1 MRSAACERL
10 IAVLKTPRQA
20 EALDLAGW
28 SELVASAR
36 AANLAGLLAERVA
49 TAGIEVPPE
58 AARHLAAVRQLSRR
72 QTQSVRWEVHGLQ
85 RALCRL
91 GIPLVLLKGA
101 AYAVSDHPVG
111 RGRLFGDI
119 DILVPHHALGDVEL
133 RLMVAGWASAKTSP
147 YDQRYYRTW
156 MHELPPMVSV
166 RRGTVLDVHHTI
178 LPLTSRHNP
187 DAETIIRAASALP
200 DLPDLPAVRI
210 PRPEHL
216 LIHSIVHLLHEGEL
230 HNGLRDLFDID
241 GLLRTGANEA
251 DFWQRVV
258 DASRTLDVVAPVA
271 FGLHLAAHLL
281 DSPIPPPVLADM
293 RNAAGGPA
301 SRLLTMLYTTA
312 IRPENEATE
321 SPAAMLARFAIY
333 VRAHWLRMPPHL
345 LLRHLAHK
353 SIARLKKDEPAVE
366 GRA

>member
-49 TAGIEVPPE
+49 AAGITAPPE
-58 AARHLAAVRQLSRR
+58 AARHLEAIRQLSRR

-119 DILVPHHALGDVEL
+119 DILVPRHALGDVEL

-156 MHELPPMVSV
+156 MHELPPMVNL

-178 LPLTSRHNP
+178 LPLTSRHAP
-187 DAETIIRAASALP
+187 QAETIIRAASA
-200 DLPDLPAVRI
+200 LPDLPAVRI

-216 LIHSIVHLLHEGEL
+216 LVHSIVHLLHEGEL

-241 GLLRTGANEA
+241 GLLRAGAGEA
-251 DFWQRVV
+251 DFWPRVV
-258 DASRTLDVVAPVA
+258 EASRTLDVIAPVA
-271 FGLHLAAHLL
+271 FGLHLARHLL
-281 DSPIPPPVLADM
+281 DSPIPPQVIEDLF
-293 RNAAGGPA
+293 NAAGGPA

-312 IRPENEATE
+312 LRPENEAAE
-321 SPAAMLARFAIY
+321 SAAATLARFAIY

-353 SIARLKKDEPAVE
+353 SIVRLRKDEPATD

>member
-1 MRSAACERL
+1 MQSAACKRL
-10 IAVLKTPRQA
+10 ISILKSPTQA
-20 EALDLAGW
+20 TALDLAAW

-49 TAGIEVPPE
+49 AAGIAIPPE
-58 AARHLAAVRQLSRR
+58 AARHLDALRQLSRR

-85 RALCRL
+85 RALCQL
-91 GIPLVLLKGA
+91 GIPVVLLKGA

-119 DILVPHHALGDVEL
+119 DILVPGHALGDVEL
-133 RLMVAGWASAKTSP
+133 RLMVAGWTSAKASP

-156 MHELPPMVSV
+156 MHELPPMVNL

-187 DAETIIRAASALP
+187 DAEAIIRAAST
-200 DLPDLPAVRI
+200 LPDLPAVRI

-241 GLLRTGANEA
+241 GLLRTGATEA
-251 DFWQRVV
+251 DFWPRTV
-258 DASRTLDVVAPVA
+258 DAARTLDVAAPVA
-271 FGLHLAAHLL
+271 FGLHLAVHLL
-281 DSPIPPPVLADM
+281 DSPIPLPVLTEM
-293 RNAAGGPA
+293 RNAAGPA

-312 IRPENEATE
+312 IRPENEAAE

>member
-1 MRSAACERL
+1 MTSTACKRL
-10 IAVLKTPRQA
+10 VSILKTPTQA
-20 EALDLAGW
+20 TKLDLSEW
-28 SELVASAR
+28 SQLVASAR
-36 AANLAGLLAERVA
+36 SANLAGLLAERIAAADIPVPAEA
-49 TAGIEVPPE
+49 T
-58 AARHLAAVRQLSRR
+58 RHLEALRQLSRR

-85 RALCRL
+85 RALSQL
-91 GIPLVLLKGA
+91 GIPVVLLKGA
-101 AYAVSDHPVG
+101 AYAVSEHPVG

-119 DILVPHHALGDVEL
+119 DILVPRHALGDVEL
-133 RLMVAGWASAKTSP
+133 RLMVAGWTSGKASP

-156 MHELPPMVSV
+156 MHELPPMVNV

-178 LPLTSRHNP
+178 LPLTSRHSP
-187 DAETIIRAASALP
+187 DADAIIRAASA
-200 DLPDLPAVRI
+200 LPDLPAVRI

-251 DFWQRVV
+251 DFWPRVV

-281 DSPIPPPVLADM
+281 DSPIPPHVLADM
-293 RNAAGGPA
+293 RIAAGGPA

-312 IRPENEATE
+312 IRPENEAAE
-321 SPAAMLARFAIY
+321 SPAATLARFAIY

-353 SIARLKKDEPAVE
+353 SIVRLRKDEPAVE

>member
-1 MRSAACERL
+1 MQSAACKRL
-10 IAVLKTPRQA
+10 VSVLKTPAQA
-20 EALDLAGW
+20 AALDLSGW
-28 SELVASAR
+28 SELVANAR

-49 TAGIEVPPE
+49 AADLAIPPE
-58 AARHLAAVRQLSRR
+58 AARHLDAVRQLSRR
-72 QTQSVRWEVHGLQ
+72 QALSVRWEVHGLQ

-119 DILVPHHALGDVEL
+119 DILVPHDALGDVEL

-156 MHELPPMVSV
+156 MHELPPMVNV

-187 DAETIIRAASALP
+187 DVGTIIREASTLP
-200 DLPDLPAVRI
+200 GLPAVRI

-241 GLLRTGANEA
+241 GLLRAGAKEA
-251 DFWQRVV
+251 DFWLRVGE
-258 DASRTLDVVAPVA
+258 ASRTLDVVAPVA
-271 FGLHLAAHLL
+271 FGLHLARLLL
-281 DSPIPPPVLADM
+281 DSPIPPPVLEDM
-293 RNAAGGPA
+293 LNAAGRPA
-301 SRLLTMLYTTA
+301 SRLLTMLYTSA
-312 IRPENEATE
+312 MRPENEAIE
-321 SPAAMLARFAIY
+321 STAAMLARFAIY
-333 VRAHWLRMPPHL
+333 VRAHWLRMPPYL

-353 SIARLKKDEPAVE
+353 SIVRLRKDEPAAD

>member
-1 MRSAACERL
+1 MQSAACRRL
-10 IAVLKTPRQA
+10 VSILKTPTQA
-20 EALDLAGW
+20 CALDLAGW

-200 DLPDLPAVRI
+200 DLPAVRI

-293 RNAAGGPA
+293 RNAAGEPA

-312 IRPENEATE
+312 IRPENEAAE
-321 SPAAMLARFAIY
+321 SAAAMLARFAIY

-353 SIARLKKDEPAVE
+353 SIARLKKDEPAVA

>member
-1 MRSAACERL
+1 MKSTACKRL
-10 IAVLKTPRQA
+10 VSILKTPTQA
-20 EALDLAGW
+20 TKLDLSEW
-28 SELVASAR
+28 SQLVASAR
-36 AANLAGLLAERVA
+36 SANLAGLLAERIAAADIPVPTEA
-49 TAGIEVPPE
+49 T
-58 AARHLAAVRQLSRR
+58 RHLEALRQLSRR

-85 RALCRL
+85 RALCQL
-91 GIPLVLLKGA
+91 GIPVVLLKGA

-133 RLMVAGWASAKTSP
+133 RLMVDGWASGKNSP

-156 MHELPPMVSV
+156 MHELPPMVNV

-178 LPLTSRHNP
+178 LPLTSRHSP
-187 DAETIIRAASALP
+187 DAETIIRAASA
-200 DLPDLPAVRI
+200 LPDLPAVRI

-241 GLLRTGANEA
+241 GLLRMGANEA
-251 DFWQRVV
+251 DFWTRVV

-271 FGLHLAAHLL
+271 FGLHLARHLL
-281 DSPIPPPVLADM
+281 DSPIPPHVLADM

-312 IRPENEATE
+312 IRPENEAAE
-321 SPAAMLARFAIY
+321 SPAATLARFAIY

-353 SIARLKKDEPAVE
+353 SIARLRKDEPAVE